1 MHVLG
6 EVHPAAVILVEH
18 AVHGVTEDAALGAPA
33 AQYLASIF
41 TYSISIYH
49 N

>member
-18 AVHGVTEDAALGAPA
+18 AVHGVTEDAALGHLQLTARNV
-33 AQYLASIF
+33 QGV
-41 TYSISIYH
+41 
-49 N
+49 